1 MSSLLSS
8 TDKGLQYKIEMKNL
22 APVETNQ
29 EQIRA
34 FVALELPENAIK
46 FLDEIAAV
54 LKQSRADIRW
64 TRIASIHVTLKFLGN
79 IEVSRISDVE
89 QAIEP
94 VFGSQTP
101 FVSAISG
108 LGVFPNLMRPRVIWA
123 GLDDSLGHLGRMAG
137 LIDSALDNLGF
148 ERETRPYNPH
158 LTLGRT
164 KSDKGKDT
172 LVDLIRNLECKGP
185 SFELDRA
192 TLFQSILGQN
202 GPRYTP
208 ISMFSFGKK
217 TSNEAIRA

>member
-1 MSSLLSS
+1 MRLTWEILRLL
-8 TDKGLQYKIEMKNL
+8 KQIR
-22 APVETNQ
+22 

-34 FVALELPENAIK
+34 FLALELPENAIK

-54 LKQSRADIRW
+54 LKQSRADVRW
-64 TRIASIHVTLKFLGN
+64 TRSGSIHVTLKFLGN

-89 QAIEP
+89 RAIDP
-94 VFGSQTP
+94 VLRSQTP
-101 FVSAISG
+101 FVTAISG
-108 LGVFPNLMRPRVIWA
+108 LGVFPNLMRPRVIWV
-123 GLDDSLGHLGRMAG
+123 GLDDNSGHLGRMAG
-137 LIDSALDNLGF
+137 LIDRALDNIGF
-148 ERETRPYNPH
+148 EPESRPYNPH

-202 GPRYTP
+202 GPQVHSD
-208 ISMFSFGKK
+208 IDV
-217 TSNEAIRA
+217 